1 VTDVTT
7 ERADEVRE
15 PSHPA
20 DSTERLE
27 EPVGPS
33 SARPGV
39 ALTRLIS
46 LARLTPAQAMEIAVS
61 LLNEP
66 GMRSEPQ
73 TGSARLRADRI
84 VVATDGS
91 VLLDPAPDGD
101 GDEPSAAGSPVEA
114 VLADVLGAARLDTR
128 PAGSSGDL
136 LLAELDRAVE
146 DLPGA
151 GVPVVA
157 RRLRDAAG
165 AIDRPAV
172 RAELAA
178 LVAALGGSVRSAS
191 GGGVIGAPAD
201 AARGDPAVRTRRRE
215 RRSVLRRVGAW
226 VASVLVLIAVVV
238 LEVVLLRDDISA
250 DIDVLLQAGR
260 SGSDSSAAP
269 TADGLPVR
277 APAPASAGNV
287 TGVDLRA
294 MGPCRPAA
302 PCALRIQVRLAP
314 RAQQQAVTWT
324 YRIVDRCTGATT
336 TVPGGRV
343 VVPGRAGGAASVGT
357 VALPKVPAVAV
368 IAVTGTPA
376 AAASAPV
383 SVGSCLREPRAG

>member
-7 ERADEVRE
+7 ERADEVQE
-15 PSHPA
+15 PSHPE
-20 DSTERLE
+20 DSTEGLE
-27 EPVGPS
+27 EPVGPP

-66 GMRSEPQ
+66 EMRSEPP
-73 TGSARLRADRI
+73 TGSACVAADRI
-84 VVATDGS
+84 VVRTDGS
-91 VLLDPAPDGD
+91 VRLDPVRDE
-101 GDEPSAAGSPVEA
+101 DEPPATLSPVET
-114 VLADVLGAARLDTR
+114 VLADVVGAARLDTR

-146 DLPGA
+146 DLPGT

-157 RRLRDAAG
+157 RRLGDAAG

-178 LVAALGGSVRSAS
+178 LVSALGESPGSAS
-191 GGGVIGAPAD
+191 GGRAIGAPAG
-201 AARGDPAVRTRRRE
+201 AARGDPAVRTLRRE
-215 RRSVLRRVGAW
+215 RRSALRRVGAW
-226 VASVLVLIAVVV
+226 VASVLVLVTVVV

-260 SGSDSSAAP
+260 SGSHSSAAP
-269 TADGLPVR
+269 TADGLPIR

-324 YRIVDRCTGATT
+324 YRIIDRCTGATT
-336 TVPGGRV
+336 TVPGGSV
-343 VVPGRAGGAASVGT
+343 IVPARGGRAASVGT
-357 VALPKVPAVAV
+357 VALPKMPAVAV
-368 IAVTGTPA
+368 VAVTRTPA

>member
-1 VTDVTT
+1 MTDVTT

-91 VLLDPAPDGD
+91 VLLDPAPDE
-101 GDEPSAAGSPVEA
+101 DEPPAAGSPVEA

>member
-1 VTDVTT
+1 MTDVTT
-7 ERADEVRE
+7 ERADEVQE

-20 DSTERLE
+20 DSTERLG
-27 EPVGPS
+27 EPGGPPP
-33 SARPGV
+33 ARPGV

-66 GMRSEPQ
+66 EMRSEPQ
-73 TGSARLRADRI
+73 TGSVRVREDRI
-84 VVATDGS
+84 VVRTDGS

-101 GDEPSAAGSPVEA
+101 EPPAAGSPVEA
-114 VLADVLGAARLDTR
+114 VLADVVGAARLDTR
-128 PAGSSGDL
+128 PAGSSADL
-136 LLAELDRAVE
+136 LLAELDRVVE

-178 LVAALGGSVRSAS
+178 LVSALGESARSAS
-191 GGGVIGAPAD
+191 GGGAIGAPAD
-201 AARGDPAVRTRRRE
+201 AARGDPAVRTRSRE
-215 RRSVLRRVGAW
+215 RRSALRRVGAW

-260 SGSDSSAAP
+260 SGSQSSAAP
-269 TADGLPVR
+269 TADGLPIR

-336 TVPGGRV
+336 TVPGGTV
-343 VVPGRAGGAASVGT
+343 IVPGRGGRAASVGT
-357 VALPKVPAVAV
+357 VALPKLPAVAV
-368 IAVTGTPA
+368 VAVTRTPA

>member
-7 ERADEVRE
+7 ERADEVQE
-15 PSHPA
+15 PSHPE
-20 DSTERLE
+20 DSTEGLE
-27 EPVGPS
+27 EPVGPP

-66 GMRSEPQ
+66 EMRSEPP
-73 TGSARLRADRI
+73 TGSACVAADRI
-84 VVATDGS
+84 VVRTDGS
-91 VLLDPAPDGD
+91 VRLDPVRDE
-101 GDEPSAAGSPVEA
+101 DEPPATLSPVET
-114 VLADVLGAARLDTR
+114 VLADVVGAARLDTR

-146 DLPGA
+146 DLPGT

-157 RRLRDAAG
+157 RRLGDAAG

-178 LVAALGGSVRSAS
+178 LVSALGESPGSAS
-191 GGGVIGAPAD
+191 GGRAIGAPAG
-201 AARGDPAVRTRRRE
+201 AARGDPAVRTLRRE
-215 RRSVLRRVGAW
+215 RRSALRRVGAW
-226 VASVLVLIAVVV
+226 VASVLVLVTVVV

-260 SGSDSSAAP
+260 SGSHSSAAP
-269 TADGLPVR
+269 TADGLPIR

-324 YRIVDRCTGATT
+324 YRIIDRCTGATT

-343 VVPGRAGGAASVGT
+343 IVPARGGRAASVGT
-357 VALPKVPAVAV
+357 VALPKMPAVAV
-368 IAVTGTPA
+368 VAVTRTPA

>member
-20 DSTERLE
+20 DSTEALE
-27 EPVGPS
+27 EPGGPPP
-33 SARPGV
+33 ARPGV

-61 LLNEP
+61 LLDEP
-66 GMRSEPQ
+66 ETRSELR
-73 TGSARLRADRI
+73 TGSARVRADRI
-84 VVATDGS
+84 VVRTDGS
-91 VLLDPAPDGD
+91 VLLDPAPDE
-101 GDEPSAAGSPVEA
+101 DESPAAGSPVEA
-114 VLADVLGAARLDTR
+114 VLADLVGAARLDTR
-128 PAGSSGDL
+128 PAASSGDL

-146 DLPGA
+146 ELPEA

-178 LVAALGGSVRSAS
+178 LVSALGGSARSAS
-191 GGGVIGAPAD
+191 GGGGIGAPAD
-201 AARGDPAVRTRRRE
+201 AARGDPAVRTRSRE
-215 RRSVLRRVGAW
+215 RRGALRRVGAW

-260 SGSDSSAAP
+260 SGSASSAAP
-269 TADGLPVR
+269 TADGLPIR

-294 MGPCRPAA
+294 MGSCRPAK
-302 PCALRIQVRLAP
+302 PCALRIQVRLTP
-314 RAQQQAVTWT
+314 GAQQQAVTWT
-324 YRIVDRCTGATT
+324 YRIIDRCTGATT
-336 TVPGGRV
+336 TVPGGTV
-343 VVPGRAGGAASVGT
+343 IVPGRGGRAASVGT
-357 VALPKVPAVAV
+357 VALPKMPAVAV
-368 IAVTGTPA
+368 LAVTRTPA

-383 SVGSCLREPRAG
+383 SVGSCLREPRPG

>member
-1 VTDVTT
+1 MTDVTT
-7 ERADEVRE
+7 ERADEVQE
-15 PSHPA
+15 PSHPE
-20 DSTERLE
+20 DSTEGLE
-27 EPVGPS
+27 EPVGPP

-66 GMRSEPQ
+66 EMRSEPP
-73 TGSARLRADRI
+73 TGSACVAADRI
-84 VVATDGS
+84 VVRTDGS
-91 VLLDPAPDGD
+91 VRLDPVRDE
-101 GDEPSAAGSPVEA
+101 DEPPAALSPVET
-114 VLADVLGAARLDTR
+114 VLADVVGAARLDTR

-146 DLPGA
+146 DLPGT

-157 RRLRDAAG
+157 RRLGDAAG

-178 LVAALGGSVRSAS
+178 LVSALGESPGSAS
-191 GGGVIGAPAD
+191 GGRAIGAPAG
-201 AARGDPAVRTRRRE
+201 AARGDPAVRTLRRE
-215 RRSVLRRVGAW
+215 RRSALRRVGAW
-226 VASVLVLIAVVV
+226 VASVLVLVTVVV

-260 SGSDSSAAP
+260 SGSHSSAAP
-269 TADGLPVR
+269 TADGLPIR

-294 MGPCRPAA
+294 MGPCKPAA

-324 YRIVDRCTGATT
+324 YRIIDRCTGATT
-336 TVPGGRV
+336 TVPGGSV
-343 VVPGRAGGAASVGT
+343 IVPARGGRAASVGT
-357 VALPKVPAVAV
+357 VALPKMPAVAV
-368 IAVTGTPA
+368 VAVTRTPA